1 MGSSPFVPALTNP
14 FAAPLVVAAL
24 GILLV
29 AWSQSSAAG
38 IAGTAVISLA
48 GLVAAMLRRAGQQ
61 IDAILGEELTTPRTR
76 RRRSRG

>member
-1 MGSSPFVPALTNP
+1 MGSSPLVPALTNP

-38 IAGTAVISLA
+38 IAGTVVLPLA
-48 GLVAAMLRRAGQQ
+48 GLAAAMLRRAGQQ
-61 IDAILGEELTTPRTR
+61 IDAILGEELTPPRR
-76 RRRSRG
+76 RGRRSRS